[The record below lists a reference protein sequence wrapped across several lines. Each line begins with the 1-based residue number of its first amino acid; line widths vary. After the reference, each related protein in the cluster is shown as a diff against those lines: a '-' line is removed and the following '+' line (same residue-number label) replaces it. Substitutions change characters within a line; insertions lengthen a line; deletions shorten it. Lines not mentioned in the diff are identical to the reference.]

1 MHSAENTGDVRCLT
15 DAPLPFFVRVGLPV
29 CVGIIFAAAGT
40 GIVGMAAFGEPA
52 IRSAYD
58 GLALII
64 TGMVGLRARFRPLS
78 VDW

>member
-40 GIVGMAAFGEPA
+40 GIVGMVAFGEPA
-52 IRSAYD
+52 DPFRLS

-64 TGMVGLRARFRPLS
+64 AGMVGLKLAS
-78 VDW
+78 GH